1 MKKIYWL
8 RRLFALTVMFII
20 GAASTGT
27 IPTWIRIL
35 LVVSVVGY
43 ILLSEEFEFDA
54 KKIETR

>member
-8 RRLFALTVMFII
+8 RRLSALTAMFII
-20 GAASTGT
+20 GAVATGAA
-27 IPTWIRIL
+27 PTWVNIL

-54 KKIETR
+54 KKTETR

>member
-27 IPTWIRIL
+27 IPTWIKIL
-35 LVVSVVGY
+35 LVISVVGY

-54 KKIETR
+54 KKV